1 MTSWEYLTL
10 FEARDWDKEKS
21 EFDINFWIA
30 APDDQ
35 EARKVEEASRLTP
48 LLNQLGEEGWE
59 LVSQVARQN
68 GILMNNRGLHTGGV
82 AVEIWHTFKRP
93 KAS

>member
-10 FEARDWDKEKS
+10 FETRDWDSAKS
-21 EFDINFWIA
+21 EFEINFWIS
-30 APDDQ
+30 APGD
-35 EARKVEEASRLTP
+35 EKLRKVEDASKLTP

-59 LVSQVARQN
+59 LIGQLARQN
-68 GILMNNRGLHTGGV
+68 GILMENRGLHTGGV

-93 KAS
+93 KVS